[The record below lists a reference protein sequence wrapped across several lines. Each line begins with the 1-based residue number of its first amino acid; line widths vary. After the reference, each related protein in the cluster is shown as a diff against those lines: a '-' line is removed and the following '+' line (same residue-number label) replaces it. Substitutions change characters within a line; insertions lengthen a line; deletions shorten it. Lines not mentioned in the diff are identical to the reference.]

1 MRRDSRSRRCGAGRW
16 RSCSRRAVSRDR
28 SRAARPGRKT
38 RSPGNSALR
47 DNLPHICSS
56 GPTPPPRARP
66 ARRGFRWRSAP
77 ASSPVGAFPAVSTHK
92 SAGQS
97 AASSYG
103 YALQIS
109 KERIV
114 AVAEDFFVSWGES
127 GSSDTQAER
136 AAMRKRHENC
146 GFTLVELLIVI
157 GILTV
162 LIGILLPVS
171 VKARAAG
178 NRVTCRGHLSDIGK
192 LFQMYLNDSKGKL
205 PQWLNPIPSENPPVL
220 PGRAAPEIFDPYAKG
235 VRDGWRCPSDS
246 ITREMANTPAGF
258 ETYFDREGLS
268 YFYNPQLRAFFAG
281 MR

>member
-1 MRRDSRSRRCGAGRW
+1 
-16 RSCSRRAVSRDR
+16 
-28 SRAARPGRKT
+28 
-38 RSPGNSALR
+38 
-47 DNLPHICSS
+47 
-56 GPTPPPRARP
+56 
-66 ARRGFRWRSAP
+66 
-77 ASSPVGAFPAVSTHK
+77 
-92 SAGQS
+92 
-97 AASSYG
+97 
-103 YALQIS
+103 
-109 KERIV
+109 
-114 AVAEDFFVSWGES
+114 
-127 GSSDTQAER
+127 
-136 AAMRKRHENC
+136 MRKRHENC

-220 PGRAAPEIFDPYAKG
+220 PGRAAPEIFDPYTKA

-258 ETYFDREGLS
+258 ETYFDRERLS

-281 MR
+281 MRINETHLYRAGHQNRLVIFSEFEPFHGKASTNGSMNYLFADMHVGDLANE